1 MAIAKV
7 PAASLY
13 DTPLE
18 GLDQI
23 TRTVNRLVDEVN
35 DLTTEQVL
43 ERARPNPPIDLS
55 VIHAL
60 RMRVQVLEGKLERAE
75 SSRRYVIEERD
86 DLKVENDV
94 LKVDLE
100 AARFHLKEEKSW
112 ALFPTTGKTPEGFET
127 RFQYRLKS

>member
-7 PAASLY
+7 APNGPFVDAIRA
-13 DTPLE
+13 
-18 GLDQI
+18 
-23 TRTVNRLVDEVN
+23 VNQLVDAVN
-35 DLTTEQVL
+35 DLTTEQIL
-43 ERARPNPPIDLS
+43 ERARPNPPHEMPAIK
-55 VIHAL
+55 AL

-86 DLKVENDV
+86 DLKAENDV